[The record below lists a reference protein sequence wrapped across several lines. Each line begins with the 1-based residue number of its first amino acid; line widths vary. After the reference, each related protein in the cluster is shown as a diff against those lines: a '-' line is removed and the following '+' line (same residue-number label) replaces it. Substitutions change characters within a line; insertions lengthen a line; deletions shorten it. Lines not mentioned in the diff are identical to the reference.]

1 MNEIVKEY
9 FKEYETDLLSKLG
22 NVKINDEYQLI
33 ISFDNKHNDDLVFL
47 KYYKSYHTNGFNP
60 NVLKSYHHKIITK
73 LLILWGWFY
82 D

>member
-33 ISFDNKHNDDLVFL
+33 ISFDNKHNDEF
-47 KYYKSYHTNGFNP
+47 KKQ
-60 NVLKSYHHKIITK
+60 
-73 LLILWGWFY
+73 
-82 D
+82 